1 MNTWERL
8 NAHPVTAHK
17 AAFFDDFWQGR
28 GPYPILFAKPHIGKG
43 KPWLLHSIAAQ
54 HADPQACLEET
65 LAVAEYTMMDID
77 DGIPV
82 ARADLG
88 VTLFPGF
95 AGLAFSVAEDTHPWP
110 AEHWSLASYAAMPDI
125 AASVRLPG
133 GQAGPGGSGEL
144 PFALEVYRLLLER
157 NAAGL
162 LPLPYVPDNQGIFD
176 ISHIIVGTDLFYGL
190 MDDPAAVHAAQ
201 ENSLSLYLAGT
212 RLFKSVL
219 GEERNS
225 MLHGHGMPSGVWFP
239 DVGARVSEDSC
250 TLVSDETIREFCIPY
265 LERAAATFGGLFMH
279 YCGSHEGFL
288 QACIGQPWA
297 RVLNLGNPES
307 YDLDDLLKRCGKGR
321 TVYFGALQPDQ
332 DEDDDSYLERMAE
345 IAGRNA
351 AGLILVA
358 PPLRSGIPDE
368 DNAGDGALFSE
379 HRCRRMRKRWHDLT
393 EGFRFKR

>member
-1 MNTWERL
+1 MNTRQGM
-8 NAHPVTAHK
+8 NAHPVTARK
-17 AAFFDDFWQGR
+17 AAFFENFWQGR

-54 HADPQACLEET
+54 HADPQACLEEALT
-65 LAVAEYTMMDID
+65 VAEYTMMDID

-95 AGLAFSVAEDTHPWP
+95 AGLAFCVADDTHPWP
-110 AEHWSLASYAAMPDI
+110 AEHWPLASYAAMPDI
-125 AASVRLPG
+125 AATVGLRDG
-133 GQAGPGGSGEL
+133 RGEL
-144 PFALEVYRLLLER
+144 PAALAVYRLLLER
-157 NAAGL
+157 VDAGL
-162 LPLPYVPDNQGIFD
+162 LPLPYVPDNQGVFD
-176 ISHIIVGTDLFYGL
+176 ISHIIVGTDWFYGL

-212 RLFKSVL
+212 SLFKSVL

-239 DVGARVSEDSC
+239 DVGARISEDSC
-250 TLVSDETIREFCIPY
+250 TLVSDEAIREYCIPY
-265 LERAAATFGGLFMH
+265 LERAAAAFGGLFMH
-279 YCGSHEGFL
+279 YCGYHEGFFNACMG
-288 QACIGQPWA
+288 QAWA

-307 YDLDDLLKRCGKGR
+307 YDLDDVLMRCGKGR

-345 IAGRNA
+345 LAGRNA
-351 AGLILVA
+351 SGLILVA
-358 PPLRSGIPDE
+358 PPLPSSAPD
-368 DNAGDGALFSE
+368 DGHAGSE
-379 HRCRRMRKRWHDLT
+379 VIFYEQRCRRMRDRWHGLT
-393 EGFRFKR
+393 AGFRFKR